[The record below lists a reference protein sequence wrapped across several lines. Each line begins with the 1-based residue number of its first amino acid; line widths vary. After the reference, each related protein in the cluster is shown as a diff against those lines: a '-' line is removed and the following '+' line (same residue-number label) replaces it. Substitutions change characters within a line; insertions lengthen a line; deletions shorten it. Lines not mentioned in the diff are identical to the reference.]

1 MCNTDMFTMGL
12 KIIVTEMFKGGTD
25 LQIKTTVN
33 NLRELIKNAET
44 EKSFDVEK
52 FKAVVQA
59 ELKNYEELKE
69 EYNRRAKFIKQ
80 LKKNPELQE
89 LLQVKF

>member
-25 LQIKTTVN
+25 LQIKTTIN

-44 EKSFDVEK
+44 EKSFNKEK
-52 FKAVVQA
+52 FKYIVNR
-59 ELKNYEELKE
+59 ELDNYKKLKE
-69 EYNRRAKFIKQ
+69 EYNQRTKFIEYLKNDIDLQQ
-80 LKKNPELQE
+80 LLE
-89 LLQVKF
+89 VK

>member
-25 LQIKTTVN
+25 LQIKTTIN

-52 FKAVVQA
+52 FKEVVQA

-69 EYNRRAKFIKQ
+69 EYNRRTRFIQ
-80 LKKNPELQE
+80 SLKNNPELQE

>member
-1 MCNTDMFTMGL
+1 MCNQDMFTMGL

-25 LQIKTTVN
+25 LQIKTTIN

-59 ELKNYEELKE
+59 ELKNYEEIKMD
-69 EYNRRAKFIKQ
+69 YNRRTKFMKH
-80 LKKNPELQE
+80 LMKNSELQE
-89 LLQVKF
+89 FLQVKF